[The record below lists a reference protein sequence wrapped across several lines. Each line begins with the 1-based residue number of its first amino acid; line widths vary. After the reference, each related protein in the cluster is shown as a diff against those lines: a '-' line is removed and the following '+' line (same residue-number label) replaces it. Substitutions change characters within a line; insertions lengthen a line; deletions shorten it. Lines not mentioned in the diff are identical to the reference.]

1 MLFNRY
7 FNLHILCTGF
17 THDECCTEFRKAVT
31 DHATIR
37 LCIVKVMTVGP
48 ARVGKTWL
56 RNLLLE
62 QVQEHSHSTPV
73 VGSALTVSAFDDKR
87 KVMSDTVS
95 ASNTRWTVID
105 TPNHITAY
113 LRLLQRG
120 EYISGLGY
128 KVEEEVRQSSGQGA
142 VEPHVQPQSHATQG
156 QISAKQSVVSWI
168 YDAIRTGDFEQ
179 KHIDLCNARLI
190 QFMDTGGQLAYHDIL
205 PVFITTPAV
214 YLHVFNLSQP
224 LDEYPQ
230 DTLEL
235 ENGKCLAS
243 GSSPLSTLEM
253 VSRSMLTVHTF
264 ANKKMKLPCLASENC
279 THPTRMV
286 LVGTHLDKLE
296 EEQRDVKGNM
306 EERLKDIN
314 RELYKGISFSLYPVQ
329 CVWDDE
335 THTMF
340 FPVNNLLNHAGS
352 MPRNALEAATG
363 LATSRSA
370 VAKQTSAQLDGQIP
384 QSNQLKWVQQLKNE
398 VEKVAEDVKLDIP
411 VKWYLH
417 QLAISSQSDTP
428 FSVYGE
434 LLQFCLENQVVDS
447 AFEFHDMVTLFHG
460 LGLWVHHDVGEEP
473 HEVEKHGEHSKCL
486 IFTNPSFL
494 YQKISTMYIVQ
505 FQQQTVEEMI
515 DLKDIGIFSKEAFMQ
530 LKLHESLECD
540 WFMNLLQCLHI
551 GAEILYNERRA
562 VFVPSVLTASIPNSI
577 DADEGTV
584 HTFAITIQSRQRS
597 VVEWETPLHYIP
609 SGVFTSAVVHF
620 LQSVESSDVP
630 ATECISRLAMTIE
643 INGTNYVQL
652 SDCTTFIKV
661 RINIPTDDETLSH
674 SYRDAVLTAVSNAY
688 KQIFH
693 SEADLILGLPCPK
706 GKPHIAKLV
715 VPATFK
721 RKEVDPATS
730 KRKEVDPATSKRKE
744 GDPATSKRMEVGCL
758 TVKCTCRGEKTAT
771 KSVHSF
777 VSSRLKETQVRYM
790 TISLCT
796 VITVT

>member
-243 GSSPLSTLEM
+243 G
-253 VSRSMLTVHTF
+253 
-264 ANKKMKLPCLASENC
+264 A
-279 THPTRMV
+279 
-286 LVGTHLDKLE
+286 
-296 EEQRDVKGNM
+296 
-306 EERLKDIN
+306 
-314 RELYKGISFSLYPVQ
+314 
-329 CVWDDE
+329 
-335 THTMF
+335 
-340 FPVNNLLNHAGS
+340 
-352 MPRNALEAATG
+352 
-363 LATSRSA
+363 
-370 VAKQTSAQLDGQIP
+370 
-384 QSNQLKWVQQLKNE
+384 
-398 VEKVAEDVKLDIP
+398 
-411 VKWYLH
+411 
-417 QLAISSQSDTP
+417 
-428 FSVYGE
+428 
-434 LLQFCLENQVVDS
+434 
-447 AFEFHDMVTLFHG
+447 
-460 LGLWVHHDVGEEP
+460 
-473 HEVEKHGEHSKCL
+473 
-486 IFTNPSFL
+486 
-494 YQKISTMYIVQ
+494 
-505 FQQQTVEEMI
+505 
-515 DLKDIGIFSKEAFMQ
+515 
-530 LKLHESLECD
+530 
-540 WFMNLLQCLHI
+540 
-551 GAEILYNERRA
+551 
-562 VFVPSVLTASIPNSI
+562 
-577 DADEGTV
+577 
-584 HTFAITIQSRQRS
+584 
-597 VVEWETPLHYIP
+597 
-609 SGVFTSAVVHF
+609 
-620 LQSVESSDVP
+620 
-630 ATECISRLAMTIE
+630 
-643 INGTNYVQL
+643 
-652 SDCTTFIKV
+652 
-661 RINIPTDDETLSH
+661 
-674 SYRDAVLTAVSNAY
+674 
-688 KQIFH
+688 
-693 SEADLILGLPCPK
+693 
-706 GKPHIAKLV
+706 
-715 VPATFK
+715 
-721 RKEVDPATS
+721 
-730 KRKEVDPATSKRKE
+730 
-744 GDPATSKRMEVGCL
+744 
-758 TVKCTCRGEKTAT
+758 
-771 KSVHSF
+771 
-777 VSSRLKETQVRYM
+777 
-790 TISLCT
+790 
-796 VITVT
+796 